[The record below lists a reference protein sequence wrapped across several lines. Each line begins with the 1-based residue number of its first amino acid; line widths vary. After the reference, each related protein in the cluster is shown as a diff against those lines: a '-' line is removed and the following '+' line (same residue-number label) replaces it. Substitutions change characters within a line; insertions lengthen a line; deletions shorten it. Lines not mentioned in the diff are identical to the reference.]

1 MNRSHYLWEIEGNP
15 PSYIFG
21 TIHVPYIMLWDA
33 IPQNTMQAFNNTQSL
48 FLELDMS
55 EDTLLALHSCQQLP
69 NNQMKLNIR
78 NISSQRNQDHV
89 KVCITY
95 YYYYTTTTYIII
107 PTPYDS

>member
-1 MNRSHYLWEIEGNP
+1 MNGSHYLWEIKGNP

-33 IPQNTMQAFNNTQSL
+33 IPKNTMQAFNNTQSL

-69 NNQMKLNIR
+69 NNQTVSEVL
-78 NISSQRNQDHV
+78 
-89 KVCITY
+89 
-95 YYYYTTTTYIII
+95 
-107 PTPYDS
+107 PYDIYLKFIAYMEQVYAKIGKWLTTSQKGKD